1 MPVQSKTIKIEVYG
15 GCVTEVTGLPEGYDY
30 EIVDHDHLEAEQAG
44 VSTKVG
50 TRPGGSRTKH
60 QASSAKLR

>member
-30 EIVDHDHLEAEQAG
+30 EIVDHDHKKAEGEENAIH
-44 VSTKVG
+44 KNN
-50 TRPGGSRTKH
+50 
-60 QASSAKLR
+60 